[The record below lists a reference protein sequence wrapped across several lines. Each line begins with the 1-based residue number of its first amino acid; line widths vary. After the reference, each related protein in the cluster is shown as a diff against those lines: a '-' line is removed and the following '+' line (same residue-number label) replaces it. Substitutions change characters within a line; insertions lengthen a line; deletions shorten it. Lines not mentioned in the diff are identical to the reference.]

1 MISTSCYHACMERQL
16 TVRGVPSEVRR
27 RLTSLSRARG
37 DSMNTTIRRI
47 LERAVGPP
55 GRRRHLEQYAT
66 WNADD
71 AADFDRALA
80 EQRTIDADL
89 WR

>member
-1 MISTSCYHACMERQL
+1 MEPQL

-27 RLTSLSRARG
+27 RLTNLSRTRG
-37 DSMNTTIRRI
+37 DSVNTTILRI
-47 LERAVGPP
+47 LEQAVGTD
-55 GRRRHLEQYAT
+55 GRRRQLEQYAT

>member
-1 MISTSCYHACMERQL
+1 MERQL
-16 TVRGVPSEVRR
+16 TVRGVPSDVRR
-27 RLTSLSRARG
+27 RLTSLSRVRG
-37 DSMNTTIRRI
+37 DSVNTTIRRI
-47 LERAVGPP
+47 LEQAVGADT
-55 GRRRHLEQYAT
+55 RRSHLEQYAT

>member
-1 MISTSCYHACMERQL
+1 MNSVLCYHACMERQL
-16 TVRGVPSEVRR
+16 TVRGVSTEVRH
-27 RLTSLSRARG
+27 RLASLSRARG
-37 DSMNTTIRRI
+37 DSVNTTIRRI
-47 LERAVGPP
+47 LEQAVGAD